1 MSELVNKPAILSN
14 SSYKTNSGNDWTYE
28 YKENSRRGEVWG
40 MIWAARNSQQLNTQN
55 VWTIIAMIHKD
66 ASSCPY
72 TRGNIPRKDY
82 TRETQTIIKI
92 VLTLF

>member
-1 MSELVNKPAILSN
+1 MSELGNKPAILSN

-55 VWTIIAMIHKD
+55 V
-66 ASSCPY
+66 
-72 TRGNIPRKDY
+72 
-82 TRETQTIIKI
+82 
-92 VLTLF
+92 